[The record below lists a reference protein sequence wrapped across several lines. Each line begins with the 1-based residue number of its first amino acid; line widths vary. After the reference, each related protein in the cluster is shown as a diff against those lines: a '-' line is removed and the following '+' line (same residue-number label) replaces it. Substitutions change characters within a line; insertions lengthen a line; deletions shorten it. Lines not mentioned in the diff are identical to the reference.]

1 MGFPGK
7 NTRVGYYFLFQGIFL
22 TQGLKSHLLHVRQS
36 HQGSPRV
43 GEVRL
48 KGEVPD
54 AGFSNA
60 VSSEIQRRIL
70 APVLGPHVVLSWS
83 KVPRQ
88 TFPTSLVS
96 CGSVFVSKLR

>member
-1 MGFPGK
+1 MPFPGDLSNSEIEITSPAFWAEPPGK
-7 NTRVGYYFLFQGIFL
+7 PQG
-22 TQGLKSHLLHVRQS
+22 T
-36 HQGSPRV
+36 

-54 AGFSNA
+54 MDFFNM
-60 VSSEIQRRIL
+60 VISEIQRRSL
-70 APVLGPHVVLSWS
+70 APVLGPHVFLSWS

>member
-1 MGFPGK
+1 M
-7 NTRVGYYFLFQGIFL
+7 
-22 TQGLKSHLLHVRQS
+22 
-36 HQGSPRV
+36 
-43 GEVRL
+43 RL

-54 AGFSNA
+54 VDFFNT
-60 VSSEIQRRIL
+60 VSSETQRRTL

-96 CGSVFVSKLR
+96 CGNVFVSKLR